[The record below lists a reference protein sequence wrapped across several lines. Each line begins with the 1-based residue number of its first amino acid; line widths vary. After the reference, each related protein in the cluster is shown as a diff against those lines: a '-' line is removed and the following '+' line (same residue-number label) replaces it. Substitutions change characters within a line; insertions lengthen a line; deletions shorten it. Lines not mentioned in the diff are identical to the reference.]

1 MQSQTEMIRHAA
13 RRCCNTAHKAVV
25 RRRCDKLTPIRDR
38 FRNLM
43 FL

>member
-13 RRCCNTAHKAVV
+13 RRCCNAAHKAVV